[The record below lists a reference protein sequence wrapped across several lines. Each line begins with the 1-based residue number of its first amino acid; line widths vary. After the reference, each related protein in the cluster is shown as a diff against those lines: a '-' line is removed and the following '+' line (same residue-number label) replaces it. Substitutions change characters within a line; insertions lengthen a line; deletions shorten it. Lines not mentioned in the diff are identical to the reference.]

1 MRRNFYELAG
11 TSVFKYALTM
21 RLTPLARGGSRL
33 RTIFTIVYSLGNVT
47 ETLLFLVDF
56 EESGKM
62 S

>member
-1 MRRNFYELAG
+1 M
-11 TSVFKYALTM
+11 FKYALTM